1 MIDEIHQ
8 ERDMEPDPMFRIKC
22 LQKQLQWME
31 GQRYDLET
39 TISSLRAILRLI
51 IDRIEVDNDDMM
63 QSLIAQANRM
73 LKL

>member
-1 MIDEIHQ
+1 MSEEINQ

-39 TISSLRAILRLI
+39 TVSSLRAILKLI
-51 IDRIEVDNDDMM
+51 VEESDREDPKYNSYI
-63 QSLIAQANRM
+63 QQAERM